1 MKYEGAM
8 QMRIRK
14 RLEQVIEMAELLGL
28 LVIGI
33 GTALAMGH
41 LIWTMAESDGV
52 TLTDLLLMF
61 LYLEVFAMV
70 GQYLKA
76 GQLPVRFPLYIAIVS
91 IARDVILRAGANT
104 ELHLVAS
111 AGAIVLIAVGVLLI
125 RYGQSRYPDGPEVRR
140 DEGAR

>member
-140 DEGAR
+140 DEGAG